1 MSPVRF
7 DARLQSPFTALVIGP
22 TGCGKTNLIMRLIS
36 WALWICTQPPVE
48 IVVCYGEWQPAFED
62 AQGVRFHQGM
72 ADVEEIAPS
81 DGQHRWLIVDDLLSE
96 TAGKSDLNDLFTK
109 HSHHRNL
116 SVFYLTQKPPFGK
129 ELRTVSL
136 NAHYYFWFKNPRD
149 KLSVVNFAKQAFPN
163 GVSGVVK
170 AYEHATRRPWSYL
183 FINLRQDTPEPC
195 RLIGNYA
202 DPDRP
207 MIAYEIL

>member
-1 MSPVRF
+1 
-7 DARLQSPFTALVIGP
+7 
-22 TGCGKTNLIMRLIS
+22 
-36 WALWICTQPPVE
+36 VE
-48 IVVCYGEWQPAFED
+48 VVFCYGEWQPAFED
-62 AQGVRFHQGM
+62 ARGVRFHRG
-72 ADVEEIAPS
+72 ALDVDDVAPP

-96 TAGKSDLNDLFTK
+96 TAGKTELNDLFTK

-163 GVSGVVK
+163 ASTAVVK
-170 AYEHATRRPWSYL
+170 AYEHATRRPWSYAL
-183 FINLRQDTPEPC
+183 INLRQDTPESC
-195 RLIGNYA
+195 RLIGDYA
-202 DPDRP
+202 DADRP

>member
-1 MSPVRF
+1 MRF

-22 TGCGKTNLIMRLIS
+22 SGCGKTNLILKLIAQ
-36 WALWICTQPPVE
+36 ALWICTRPPAA
-48 IVVCYGEWQPAFED
+48 ITYCYDEWQPAFEGVT
-62 AQGVRFHQGM
+62 GVRFHRGLLDVDEAAP
-72 ADVEEIAPS
+72 AD
-81 DGQHRWLIVDDLLSE
+81 GRHRWLIVDDLLSE
-96 TAGKSDLNDLFTK
+96 TAGTKDLNDLFTK

-116 SVFYLTQKPPFGK
+116 SVFYLTQRPPFGK

-163 GVSGVVK
+163 ASTGVVK
-170 AYEHATRRPWSYL
+170 AYEHATRRPWSYAL
-183 FINLRQDTPEPC
+183 INLRQDTPESC

-202 DPDRP
+202 DADRP